1 MATRSLFSKV
11 APQARPPEPEVVR
24 PAQAG
29 RNEGGA
35 HWGARASA
43 RTPNLGAWSVS
54 TYARRASAGA

>member
-1 MATRSLFSKV
+1 MNIHEGGGAKGGEMATRSLFSKL

-43 RTPNLGAWSVS
+43 RTPI
-54 TYARRASAGA
+54 